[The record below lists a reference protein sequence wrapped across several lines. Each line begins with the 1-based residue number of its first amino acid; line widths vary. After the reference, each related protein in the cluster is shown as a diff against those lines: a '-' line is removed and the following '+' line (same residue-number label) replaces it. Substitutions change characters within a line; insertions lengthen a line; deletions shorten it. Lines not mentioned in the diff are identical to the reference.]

1 MTPALALLAM
11 LALGAATSHAD
22 TPRETPAAIEI
33 DRSEA
38 PPGRSELGFDGGAPL
53 EAWAATIAA
62 GWLEQPIT
70 LDDTEPV
77 RRRQTISAGGAIVVG
92 TSMVFD
98 ARLGFSHQIGDRLR
112 AFDDSTKLA
121 RYALGDLR
129 LGGRVRVT
137 GDAGRAVFVRAD
149 LTLPTGNDE
158 HFAGEAGW
166 SVAWRLIGRVTF
178 GPDITLAATAGIR
191 LRGIEVLIG
200 DRVVGSE
207 LLGAAGIV
215 VPLPPIHPLWCVP
228 EQVKLTGEVTAIL
241 GDDVGGERGPSP
253 VEARIGVVTQP
264 LPWLQIGVRAGT
276 GLADQLGAPRLRAVL
291 ELTYVGNR

>member
-1 MTPALALLAM
+1 MNHRLVLALALLASP
-11 LALGAATSHAD
+11 ARAD
-22 TPRETPAAIEI
+22 TPRETPAAIEV

-38 PPGRSELGFDGGAPL
+38 PAGRSELGFDGGAPL
-53 EAWAATIAA
+53 DAWAVSLAA

-70 LDDTEPV
+70 LDDSEPV
-77 RRRQTISAGGAIVVG
+77 RRRQTVSAGGAIGVG

-98 ARLGFSHQIGDRLR
+98 ARLGVSHQIGDRLS
-112 AFDDSTKLA
+112 AFDDRTKLA
-121 RYALGDLR
+121 RYVLGDLR
-129 LGGRVRVT
+129 LGARARVT
-137 GDAGRAVFVRAD
+137 GTAARAVFVRAD
-149 LTLPTGNDE
+149 VTLPTGDDD

-166 SVAWRLIGRVTF
+166 SVAWRLIGRVTL
-178 GPDITLAATAGIR
+178 PHDIVLAATAGIR

-215 VPLPPIHPLWCVP
+215 IPLPPIRPLWCVP
-228 EQVKLTGEVTAIL
+228 EQVKLTGEVAAIL

-264 LPWLQIGVRAGT
+264 LPWLQVGVRAGT
-276 GLADQLGAPRLRAVL
+276 GLADQLGAPRLRAMV